1 MLTRR
6 AALLASTAV
15 AFVRPA
21 QAQQPSTLRIAMTLA
36 DIPVT
41 DGAPDQ
47 GTEGIRFMGYTMYD
61 PLVAW
66 DLSSASE
73 PAKLVP
79 GLATKWYQDP
89 ADPTKWIFELRQGVK
104 FHHGASFTADDVI
117 FSLDRTLNDKS
128 PSFDRLGRSV
138 LIAAVWPLVGYRKI
152 DDYKVELQTKG
163 VDTIMP
169 SLLNRFPIASA
180 DNFEKVGKDWQAY
193 RKSPSGTGPWKMK
206 AWTPRERAELE
217 RNTEYW
223 NKDRVPKT
231 ERLVLLPIPDASTR
245 TAALLSGRVDWIE
258 SPAPNSLDKLRAA
271 GCKIETNAIPH
282 MWPYTLSML
291 PGAPT
296 ADIRVRK
303 AMNLAIDRDAMVK
316 VLNGLA
322 VPAVG
327 CVPTDHPW
335 FGTPS
340 FKIKYDPAEAK
351 KLMAEAGYGPGKR
364 LKTKIAI
371 STSGSGQMYPL
382 IMNEAI
388 QQQWADIGID
398 AEFQVMDWNA
408 LLNVMRQGA
417 KSPEGQQYGAIN
429 VSWNTM
435 DPHNA
440 FMRFVDSQQIPPKG
454 SNWGYINDPEFD
466 KLANEARSTSDP
478 KELDKVL
485 AKINTKM
492 VDDAVFVWVV
502 HDVWPNAISSKVKG
516 YVHPKS
522 WYVDFSPVT
531 VSS

>member
-6 AALLASTAV
+6 AALLASAALALRLGTSAG
-15 AFVRPA
+15 
-21 QAQQPSTLRIAMTLA
+21 AQQPSTLRIAMTLA
-36 DIPVT
+36 DIPAT

-61 PLVAW
+61 PLVMW
-66 DLSSASE
+66 DLSSATE

-89 ADPTKWIFELRQGVK
+89 GRSDEMDLRAAPGREVPHGSPFNAD
-104 FHHGASFTADDVI
+104 AVI
-117 FSLDRTLNDKS
+117 FSLERALNDKS

-138 LIAAVWPLVGYRKI
+138 LIAALWPLVGYRKI

-163 VDTIMP
+163 VDTLMP

-180 DNFEKVGKDWQAY
+180 ANFEKVGKDWQAY

-217 RNTEYW
+217 RNTDYW
-223 NKDRVPKT
+223 NKDRIPKT
-231 ERLVLLPIPDASTR
+231 ERMVLLPIPDVSTR

-258 SPAPNSLDKLRAA
+258 APAPDSLDKLSAG

-316 VLNGLA
+316 LLNGLA

-327 CVPTDHPW
+327 CVPADHPW

-351 KLMAEAGYGPGKR
+351 KLLAEAGYGPGKR
-364 LKTKIAI
+364 LKTKVAI

-382 IMNEAI
+382 IMNEFI
-388 QQQWADIGID
+388 QQQLAEIGID
-398 AEFQVMDWNA
+398 VEFQVMDWNA
-408 LLNVMRQGA
+408 LLNMMRQGA
-417 KSPEGQQYGAIN
+417 KSPEGQ
-429 VSWNTM
+429 
-435 DPHNA
+435 
-440 FMRFVDSQQIPPKG
+440 
-454 SNWGYINDPEFD
+454 
-466 KLANEARSTSDP
+466 RSAPST
-478 KELDKVL
+478 
-485 AKINTKM
+485 
-492 VDDAVFVWVV
+492 
-502 HDVWPNAISSKVKG
+502 
-516 YVHPKS
+516 
-522 WYVDFSPVT
+522 
-531 VSS
+531 